1 MRLYPPA
8 FAFGRVAIRPVT
20 IGGFELPTGTIILVS
35 QYAIHRRP
43 HYFPDPER
51 FDPERFTLEAEQR
64 LPRYAYIPFGGGPRI
79 CIGNHFALMEGHL
92 VLATLA
98 QRVCFSLTAG
108 QRIEPEPLV
117 TLRPRYGIRMM
128 VKRRV

>member
-1 MRLYPPA
+1 VLASTPY
-8 FAFGRVAIRPVT
+8 
-20 IGGFELPTGTIILVS
+20 TGARNTFPILSVS
-35 QYAIHRRP
+35 
-43 HYFPDPER
+43 
-51 FDPERFTLEAEQR
+51 
-64 LPRYAYIPFGGGPRI
+64 IPSASRWRRI

-98 QRVCFSLTAG
+98 QRVRFSLMGG

-117 TLRPRYGIRMM
+117 TLRPKYGIRMM